1 MLTDEAAA
9 SEVSWVT
16 STASAVLAI
25 ALASP
30 FLDIINMLY
39 PVDGATVYLA
49 QPKGPEWRPL
59 LGDTGNR

>member
-9 SEVSWVT
+9 SEVSWVA

-39 PVDGATVYLA
+39 PVDGATVHLA
-49 QPKGPEWRPL
+49 QP
-59 LGDTGNR
+59 